1 MDNRPIGVFDSG
13 IGGLT
18 VLKELIREM
27 PHENFIYLGDTARVP
42 YGTRGSKIITTFA
55 LQLTNFL
62 LQKNVKFLVVACNT
76 ITATCLDKIEEIS
89 PVPVLG
95 VIKPAARTIVKT
107 TKNGK
112 VGILG
117 TRATI
122 ESGIYEKEIQ
132 KLDGNIDIFSLACP
146 LFVPIAEEGLG
157 ESNIADLAAEH
168 YLKELKGIDTL
179 HLGCTHYPLLI
190 NAIRKTVGSEV
201 TIIDSAKPTAVELI
215 NILKAGNILNDH
227 SGDSTVNFYF
237 TDVTER
243 SKNIAELFLGKK
255 IENDIC
261 TVLL

>member
-42 YGTRGSKIITTFA
+42 YGTRGKKIITSFA
-55 LQLTNFL
+55 LQLANFL
-62 LQKNVKFLVVACNT
+62 LQKNVKYLVVACNT
-76 ITATCLDKIEEIS
+76 ISATCLDKIEEIS
-89 PVPVLG
+89 AVSVIG
-95 VIKPAARTIVKT
+95 VIKPAVRTIVKT
-107 TKNGK
+107 TRNKK
-112 VGILG
+112 VAILG

-122 ESGIYEKEIQ
+122 ESRIYEREIQ
-132 KLDGNIDIFSLACP
+132 KLDSNIDIFSLACP

-157 ESNIADLAAEH
+157 KSDIANLTAQH
-168 YLKELKGIDTL
+168 YLKGLKGIDTL

-201 TIIDSAKPTAVELI
+201 TIIDSAKPTAVELK

-227 SGDSTVNFYF
+227 SADSTVNFYF

-243 SKNIAELFLGKK
+243 SKNIAELFLGKRIK
-255 IENDIC
+255 SKCVVCEI
-261 TVLL
+261 